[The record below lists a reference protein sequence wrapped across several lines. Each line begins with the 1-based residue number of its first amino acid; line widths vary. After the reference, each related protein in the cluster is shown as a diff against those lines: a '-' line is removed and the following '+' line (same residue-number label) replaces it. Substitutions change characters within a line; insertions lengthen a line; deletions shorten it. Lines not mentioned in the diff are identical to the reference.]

1 MKAKDMF
8 EKLGYELKKSDDR
21 EIWYLNKNTIPVET
35 NITFLVQDKY
45 FCIYKKNIC
54 NPCIG
59 YEELQAINQQMK
71 EIGEGK

>member
-8 EKLGYELKKSDDR
+8 EMLGYELKKSDNR

-45 FCIYKKNIC
+45 FCIYKKDIC
-54 NPCIG
+54 NPCIS
-59 YEELQAINQQMK
+59 YEELQVINQQMK